1 MPSSSAPTDVGSPPA
16 ADLGAA
22 LAALGAPTVDVAGNA
37 PRRLVPE
44 GAAWLV
50 AAGVVEVFAASG
62 ASSAS
67 GASAASEAAA
77 AGAGA
82 GGRPRSHLGT
92 ARPGMMLFGASP
104 CAPGGGG
111 GESAAGLE
119 LLAVGLP
126 GSRLLAAGA
135 EDLARLARDPAAA
148 GALADAVEGWLT
160 LLASGLPHTAP
171 PQLFVEL
178 RPAAVP
184 GHRET
189 DAVDQSGASDASD
202 EKHASDESH
211 ASGASEVELASGQVA
226 RPRGRAAWVEIRAGR
241 AEVFGETAGGPGDGP
256 GHAPAVAWPLP
267 EAAWLVATE
276 PVRLTVSSTR
286 ARLAGGDLWVGLAR
300 FHGLYLRHLGRELE
314 RGDAAERERL
324 ALRTARDRRL
334 LAGAYGQLASVL
346 LPAGPPRTA
355 AGEETPLLAAC
366 RLVGQAQG
374 IVIRDPATA
383 AAGGRGDPLAAICTA
398 SRIERRRVIL
408 RGDWWRRDNGPLIG
422 FLTTDGDGAER
433 RPVALL
439 PTAPD
444 RYDLVDPTAPSERQR
459 TPVGPRLADRLAG
472 DAYMLYAPLPDRAVG
487 IRDLLRFALRG
498 RRRDLAAIVA
508 MGIGGG
514 LLALLLPV
522 VTGQVFGNVIPGADR
537 PRLLAMT
544 LALIAGALAAGAFQV
559 TRSIAVLRLG
569 GRIDGG
575 LQAAVWARLLSLPVE
590 FFRRFTV
597 GDLAVRSLGVDAI
610 RDLLTGNVLTSFLA
624 LVFSLFSFAL
634 LFYYSWR
641 LALVATGLIAVLMAV
656 TAALIYLQLRHQRD
670 VLELQG
676 RLASLLFGL
685 ISGIDKLHL
694 GGAEGRA
701 FARWA
706 EVFAEQRRRTVKAQ
720 RAANLQAAFGATYG
734 LVTALA
740 LFAAVGGAAPAESLP
755 VGDFLAFNTAFG
767 QFLAAALAGL
777 AILSSVLTLVPIYER
792 LRPILA
798 TPPETDASKAE
809 APELAGAI
817 ELSHVSFRYQED
829 GPLILDEVS
838 FHAAPGEFVALVGPS
853 GAGKSTCLRLLLGFE
868 RPSSGSI
875 YFDGQDLAS
884 LAIHSVRRQLGVV
897 LQTGRPMVGD
907 IFSNIVGSSQ
917 LSLDEAW
924 EAARMAG
931 LEEDIRSM
939 PMGMHTVV
947 SEGAGTF
954 SGGQKQRL
962 LIARAVVRRPRI
974 ILFDEA
980 TSALDNRT
988 QQQVS
993 ESLARLKATRI
1004 VIAHRLSTIAGADRI
1019 YVMDGGR
1026 VIDSGTYR
1034 ELLERGGLFARLAAR
1049 QID

>member
-37 PRRLVPE
+37 PRRLTPE

-50 AAGVVEVFAASG
+50 AAGVVEVFAAS
-62 ASSAS
+62 
-67 GASAASEAAA
+67 AASA

-92 ARPGMMLFGASP
+92 ARPGTMLFGAAP
-104 CAPGGGG
+104 CTAGS
-111 GESAAGLE
+111 GENAAGLE

-135 EDLARLARDPAAA
+135 EELARLARDPATA

-160 LLASGLPHTAP
+160 LLASGLPHAAA

-178 RPAAVP
+178 RPVAMP
-184 GHRET
+184 SHRDT
-189 DAVDQSGASDASD
+189 GASDETAASD
-202 EKHASDESH
+202 GKAESDESD
-211 ASGASEVELASGQVA
+211 ATDESEVELSSGQVA

-241 AEVFGETAGGPGDGP
+241 AEMLGEIAGGPGDGP
-256 GHAPAVAWPLP
+256 GRAWPLP
-267 EAAWLVATE
+267 EAAWLVAAE
-276 PVRLTVSSTR
+276 PLRLTVSSTR
-286 ARLAGGDLWVGLAR
+286 ARLAGGDLWAGLAR
-300 FHGLYLRHLGRELE
+300 FHGLYLRYLGRELE

-355 AGEETPLLAAC
+355 AAEEAPLLAAC

-398 SRIERRRVIL
+398 SRVERRRVIL

-444 RYDLVDPTAPSERQR
+444 RYDLVDPTAPPERQR
-459 TPVGPRLADRLAG
+459 TPIGPPLADRLAG
-472 DAYMLYAPLPDRAVG
+472 DAYMLYAPLPDRALG

-522 VTGQVFGNVIPGADR
+522 VTGQVFGDVIPGADR

-544 LALIAGALAAGAFQV
+544 LALVAGALAAGAFQV

-670 VLELQG
+670 VLDLQG

-740 LFAAVGGAAPAESLP
+740 LFAAVGRAAPAESLP
-755 VGDFLAFNTAFG
+755 VGDFLAFNAAFG

-792 LRPILA
+792 LQPILA
-798 TPPETDASKAE
+798 TAPETDASKAE
-809 APELAGAI
+809 AAELAGAI
-817 ELSHVSFRYQED
+817 EFSHVSFRYQED

-868 RPSSGSI
+868 RSSSGSI

-917 LSLDEAW
+917 LSLAEAW

-1026 VIDSGTYR
+1026 VIESGTYR

>member
-1 MPSSSAPTDVGSPPA
+1 MPSSSAPTDLGSPPA

-37 PRRLVPE
+37 PRRLAPE

-50 AAGVVEVFAASG
+50 AAGVVEVFAAS
-62 ASSAS
+62 
-67 GASAASEAAA
+67 AAA
-77 AGAGA
+77 DGSTAPAGAAA
-82 GGRPRSHLGT
+82 GGRPRWHLGT
-92 ARPGMMLFGASP
+92 ARPGTMLFGAAP
-104 CAPGGGG
+104 CAPGG

-135 EDLARLARDPAAA
+135 EQLARLGRDPAAA

-160 LLASGLPHTAP
+160 LLASGLPHAAA

-178 RPAAVP
+178 RPAAAP

-189 DAVDQSGASDASD
+189 GASGDGDASG
-202 EKHASDESH
+202 EI
-211 ASGASEVELASGQVA
+211 EVELASGQVA

-241 AEVFGETAGGPGDGP
+241 AEVLGETAGGPGDAPGDGLGDGP
-256 GHAPAVAWPLP
+256 GRAWPLP
-267 EAAWLVATE
+267 EAAWLAATE

-286 ARLAGGDLWVGLAR
+286 ARLAGGDLWDGLAR
-300 FHGLYLRHLGRELE
+300 FHGLYLRHLERELE

-334 LAGAYGQLASVL
+334 LTGAYGQLAAVL

-355 AGEETPLLAAC
+355 AAEEPPLLAAC

-374 IVIRDPATA
+374 IVIRDPAAA

-398 SRIERRRVIL
+398 SRVERRRVIL

-439 PTAPD
+439 PAAPD
-444 RYDLVDPTAPSERQR
+444 RYDLVDPAAPPERQR

-472 DAYMLYAPLPDRAVG
+472 DAYMLYAPLPDRALG

-522 VTGQVFGNVIPGADR
+522 VTGQVFGDVIPGADR
-537 PRLLAMT
+537 RRLLAMT
-544 LALIAGALAAGAFQV
+544 LALVAGALAAGAFQV

-575 LQAAVWARLLSLPVE
+575 LQAAVWSRLLSLPVD

-641 LALVATGLIAVLMAV
+641 LALVATSLIAVLMAV

-670 VLELQG
+670 VLDLQG

-740 LFAAVGGAAPAESLP
+740 LFAAVGRAAPAESLP
-755 VGDFLAFNTAFG
+755 IGDFLAFNTAFG

-792 LRPILA
+792 LQPILA

-809 APELAGAI
+809 AAELAGGI

-875 YFDGQDLAS
+875 YFDGQDLAA

-924 EAARMAG
+924 QAARTAG
-931 LEEDIRSM
+931 LEEDIRGM

-1026 VIDSGTYR
+1026 VIESGTYR